1 MQKCQLDIE
10 MIQSTKYLTCV
21 DVVMITVLC
30 APMKQNISETK
41 KATKSHIQFL
51 TLLSHLRRMN

>member
-30 APMKQNISETK
+30 ACSNETEYFGNEK
-41 KATKSHIQFL
+41 G
-51 TLLSHLRRMN
+51 N